1 MSSNNP
7 ITLFF
12 AYTKPENFSGQ
23 TAASELLIEL
33 FSKESVKCVP
43 LILYPLEIGH
53 QSWIKAFSKVVCRQ
67 FTILPGLKKLLF
79 NRRGI
84 LHINLGQSIWSF
96 VRIGAWYFPLKVLK
110 GNQPTVMSLHGSLF
124 MTWQETSFVSRS
136 FKVILESCN
145 IVTVLGERQKNR
157 LIDLGIKPQKIR
169 VVPNA
174 CTLSLVNES
183 FIHYK
188 HSSLESVNLLY
199 LSLLIS
205 SKGYNTYLDSLEEL
219 SKMQLPIKIN
229 AILCG
234 PITFKANS
242 EPFRTKTD
250 KREWIVSRINSIN
263 SNSDNFKVDWIQGAS
278 GDMKA
283 RLFQKAHIFV
293 LPTRFPVEAQPI
305 VLLEAL
311 ASGCSIITSK
321 AGEIPYTLNDE
332 TAILLDDPDEA
343 SLTKELY
350 SLIINSEKRIAMCK
364 AGLRLVGG
372 PLSVDTHKKKW
383 EEIFS
388 EFTL

>member
-1 MSSNNP
+1 MSSLKP

-33 FSKESVKCVP
+33 FSKDYIRCIP
-43 LILYPLEIGH
+43 LILYPLEKGH
-53 QSWIKAFSKVVCRQ
+53 RRRIRAYPKVVCQ
-67 FTILPGLKKLLF
+67 QVTILPGLKKLLF

-96 VRIGAWYFPLKVLK
+96 VRIGAWYFPLKVIK

-124 MTWQETSFVSRS
+124 MTWEKTSFVYRS
-136 FKVILESCN
+136 FKVMLDSCN
-145 IVTVLGERQKNR
+145 LVTVLGERQKNR
-157 LIDLGIKPQKIR
+157 LIDMGITPQKIR

-183 FIHYK
+183 FIYHK
-188 HSSLESVNLLY
+188 HFNPERVNLLY

-205 SKGYNTYLDSLEEL
+205 SKGYNTYLDSLEVL
-219 SKMQLPIKIN
+219 SKMRLPIKVN

-234 PITFKANS
+234 PITFQANS
-242 EPFRTKTD
+242 ESFRTK
-250 KREWIVSRINSIN
+250 KEKMEYIVSKINSIN
-263 SNSDNFKVDWIQGAS
+263 NNSDNLKVDWIQGAS
-278 GDMKA
+278 GEIKA
-283 RLFQKAHIFV
+283 RLFQMAHIFV

-305 VLLEAL
+305 VLIEAL

-321 AGEIPYTLNDE
+321 AGEIPYTLNNE
-332 TAILLDDPDEA
+332 SAILLDDPDETN
-343 SLTKELY
+343 LTKEMY
-350 SLIINSEKRIAMCK
+350 GLIINSEKRMTMCM
-364 AGLRLVGG
+364 AGLRLVEG

-383 EEIFS
+383 DEIFS
-388 EFTL
+388 EFTF